1 MFVSTSGSHHV
12 CGCQQSIRP
21 IHREKLMGILSAYG
35 VPEKI
40 VDAVNMLYKD
50 TVSQVITPDGE
61 AGLFVIIAG
70 VL

>member
-1 MFVSTSGSHHV
+1 MCQLQAVITFVDVSKAFGS
-12 CGCQQSIRP
+12 

-35 VPEKI
+35 APEKI

-50 TVSQVITPDGE
+50 TVSQVITPDGK
-61 AGLFVIIAG
+61 AGLFEIIAG